1 MPCEN
6 TDLQSKSSTHFSYQ
20 VFTTLQC
27 SHILI
32 AVCIKY
38 GKRETVCVTDLPELL
53 PTFRM
58 WNLDIIPHSIS
69 EQLEGNLLCSVCPA
83 AAGVGGSL
91 TAGEPQGLPVEAGR
105 ARPRGQGLSRHPRR
119 GAEQA
124 GRESRGSPRSLP
136 ADRPRLGREVNPQ
149 AGAWARLRG
158 KGRWS
163 RCSGGVGAAAPQQ
176 AGGGPRAERGPSGQ
190 PTSPGS
196 QSRAGRCVAGPRAEV
211 PPGHGDAA
219 PGIAYASAG
228 CRPKGRVGLA
238 PSSAFMLVVASSSM
252 ETLVL
257 PRVWVVNTAFFS
269 VFCSL
274 SYRTSHLRH

>member
-1 MPCEN
+1 MPCET

-20 VFTTLQC
+20 VFTTSQC

-69 EQLEGNLLCSVCPA
+69 EQLEGNLLCSVCQA

-91 TAGEPQGLPVEAGR
+91 TAGEPRGLPAETGR

-124 GRESRGSPRSLP
+124 GGKPGQPPGRLEPPCGQAQARPGGQPAGRGLGPAQGQRLVGPLLRRGRRGS
-136 ADRPRLGREVNPQ
+136 
-149 AGAWARLRG
+149 
-158 KGRWS
+158 
-163 RCSGGVGAAAPQQ
+163 
-176 AGGGPRAERGPSGQ
+176 
-190 PTSPGS
+190 
-196 QSRAGRCVAGPRAEV
+196 
-211 PPGHGDAA
+211 
-219 PGIAYASAG
+219 ASAG
-228 CRPKGRVGLA
+228 RGWAQGRARPLRAAHQPRQPESRRAVCSPASGGGSARTRGRGARHCLRLGWV
-238 PSSAFMLVVASSSM
+238 SS
-252 ETLVL
+252 E
-257 PRVWVVNTAFFS
+257 R
-269 VFCSL
+269 
-274 SYRTSHLRH
+274 